1 MLAKPFHNPILG
13 HQFAKRVGLQDLI
26 QKHLLGQQP
35 IVPTEEMLKSEV
47 ALPENDVLD
56 DILKDS
62 SVNNT
67 VPEVE
72 AFVPLDVSDEAIT
85 TAETGVWN
93 PPDCEPEINPEED
106 IVATDTSPDTGFE
119 V

>member
-1 MLAKPFHNPILG
+1 MFKPMLT
-13 HQFAKRVGLQDLI
+13 HQVIERFGVRSALQE
-26 QKHLLGQQP
+26 HLLKLKQP
-35 IVPTEEMLKSEV
+35 IVSPEVLLKSEV

-72 AFVPLDVSDEAIT
+72 AFVPKLDVSDEAIT
-85 TAETGVWN
+85 TAETEVWN
-93 PPDCEPEINPEED
+93 PPDCEPEIDPSED
-106 IVATDTSPDTGFE
+106 VVATDITSPDTGFE